1 MRSQRCSADFSM
13 KPPQFDKAAVRRS
26 FGRAAASYDVAA
38 VLQHEVCK
46 RMNERLDLI
55 KHQPA
60 LLLDAGCGTGNALP
74 LLRARYPKA
83 RLMACDIALT
93 MLQKA
98 RERAPTPWLKFF
110 LNQKVMEVCGDIEA
124 LPLARSE
131 EHTSELQSH

>member
-1 MRSQRCSADFSM
+1 M

-26 FGRAAASYDVAA
+26 LGRAAASYDVAA

-74 LLRARYPKA
+74 LLRARYPA
-83 RLMACDIALT
+83 ATVVHGDAYRLKRVLENVVRQPAALR
-93 MLQKA
+93 Q
-98 RERAPTPWLKFF
+98 RGRRQRRHHAP
-110 LNQKVMEVCGDIEA
+110 
-124 LPLARSE
+124 
-131 EHTSELQSH
+131 